1 MLQKNHQ
8 QFANLLKKHQQEIG
22 KVVDF
27 NPQKDKLF
35 PFDFTAANTGLSAET
50 VADTTAF
57 SAWVNQTLTQN
68 KCKYGVGGYFENR
81 TLYARSA
88 HFNTLDEPR
97 RLHLGVD
104 IWGEAGT
111 PVYAPF
117 NGKIFGFADN
127 DNFGDYGATI
137 ILEHC
142 FYGLNFYALYGHLN
156 RKSLENLFPGKTIAQ
171 NEKLA
176 EFGTSEENG
185 NWPPHLHYQLMFD
198 MEGNTGDYPGVCR
211 FSEREKYQQNIPD
224 PNLILRFPSQ
234 R

>member
-1 MLQKNHQ
+1 MLQKKHQ
-8 QFANLLKKHQQEIG
+8 QFADLLHQHPQEIG

-27 NPQKDKLF
+27 DPQKDKLF
-35 PFDFTAANTGLSAET
+35 AFDFTSTNKNLSAET
-50 VADTTAF
+50 VADTAAF
-57 SAWVNQTLTQN
+57 SVWVEAVLAQN
-68 KCKYGVGGYFENR
+68 NCKFGIGGYFENR

-88 HFNTLDEPR
+88 HFDTLDEPR

-117 NGKIFGFADN
+117 NGKIHSYADN
-127 DNFGDYGATI
+127 DHFGDYGATI

-142 FYGLNFYALYGHLN
+142 FYGLTFYALYGHLN
-156 RKSLENLFPGKTIAQ
+156 RKSLENLYPGKIIKQ
-171 NEKLA
+171 NEKIA
-176 EFGTSEENG
+176 EFGIPAENG

-198 MEGNTGDYPGVCR
+198 MEGKVGDYPGVCKV
-211 FSEREKYQQNIPD
+211 SEREKYQQNIPD
-224 PNLILRFPSQ
+224 PNLILRFPVQ

>member
-1 MLQKNHQ
+1 MLNENHQ
-8 QFANLLKKHQQEIG
+8 QFANLLQKHWQEIG

-27 NPQKDKLF
+27 DPQKDKLF
-35 PFDFTAANTGLSAET
+35 PFDFTAANTGLSAEM
-50 VADTTAF
+50 VADTVAF
-57 SAWVNQTLTQN
+57 SAWVNQILTQN

-88 HFNTLDEPR
+88 HFNTSYEPR

-117 NGKIFGFADN
+117 SGKIFSFADN
-127 DNFGDYGATI
+127 DHFGDYGATI
-137 ILEHC
+137 VLEHC
-142 FYGLNFYALYGHLN
+142 FYGLKFYALYGHLN

-176 EFGTSEENG
+176 EFGTPEENG

-224 PNLILRFPSQ
+224 PNLILRFPAQ